1 MESSPVP
8 LDSFSALMLG
18 DVTTITSVY
27 TLVAHFFE
35 KSTLRVKIY
44 MLWTIVASMYALA
57 LQTLLSTMTGYNGA
71 YTA

>member
-8 LDSFSALMLG
+8 LDSFGSLMLG
-18 DVTTITSVY
+18 DVATITSVY

-44 MLWTIVASMYALA
+44 MLWIIVASMYALSF
-57 LQTLLSTMTGYNGA
+57 QTLLSAMTGYNGS
-71 YTA
+71 YTT